1 MRITPKQHYSIWIRP
16 LLWLQT
22 RHFGKPLNPALLWG
36 RRPFLFYLV
45 ASFFGY
51 LDRKRSPVSDVIRSL
66 VCVRVSQLND
76 CAFCIDANGMRLAQ
90 RCQSAEKIQSLS
102 DWQHSPLFDAQEK
115 AVLAYTEAM
124 TVTGMKVTPAMIAD
138 LKQWYDDD
146 ALVELTALVSF
157 QNLSAK
163 FNTALDVPSQAFC
176 TIPLTKDHKH
186 TEQKDKPSNGN
197 TSQ

>member
-1 MRITPKQHYSIWIRP
+1 MRITQKQHYSIWIRP

-36 RRPFLFYLV
+36 RRPLLFYLV
-45 ASFFGY
+45 ACFFGY
-51 LDRKRSPVSDVIRSL
+51 LDRKRSPIPDVIRSL

-90 RCQSAEKIQSLS
+90 RCQSVEKIQSLS
-102 DWQHSPLFDAQEK
+102 DWQQSPLFDKQEK

-124 TVTGMKVTPAMIAD
+124 TVTGMKVTSPMID
-138 LKQWYDDD
+138 TLKQWYDDD
-146 ALVELTALVSF
+146 AIVELTALISF

-176 TIPLTKDHKH
+176 TIPLTKDQIH
-186 TEQKDKPSNGN
+186 TEKSDHQSDSNSN
-197 TSQ
+197 Q